1 MKDLSDFFSM
11 KFGLDLPPQQRV
23 YAGFFVYSF
32 CMGSLPPRLPD
43 LQRMMQ
49 IKEGLLGFGL
59 IGLAAGTLVSLGIS
73 GPILERIGYR
83 RSILTLIPL
92 LALLYAIASFAGG
105 PLAFFL
111 LLFPVGTRDRRH
123 RDHFEPRS
131 RPHRAH
137 DRPSHHEPG
146 ACVLE
151 FRVFLSGHHLGAG
164 SAIEALA
171 ADPPAPDG
179 AAGDRGRGV
188 DPRTFRSGTT
198 PHWHLGPRSRPQ
210 VAVPTMAIMALVAVT
225 LSAMIM
231 EGAGI
236 DWSAIYMRDVFAVP
250 PFLSGFA
257 VALGAGA
264 QAVTRFF
271 ADPFVE
277 RYSPTVV
284 SRVLLRV
291 LGVGV
296 LLVFFAP
303 SDWLALVGFALMG
316 VGTSVIFP
324 LAMSAAAQL
333 TDRPAPTNV
342 ASLAQISFVA
352 FLLGPP
358 LLGYVAEHFGIRWS
372 FGVGLPL
379 VILSIVC
386 ARALG
391 TKPLKHE
398 VE

>member
-1 MKDLSDFFSM
+1 VALILGRFD
-11 KFGLDLPPQQRV
+11 PAPHRT
-23 YAGFFVYSF
+23 
-32 CMGSLPPRLPD
+32 GSSEQKPPRV
-43 LQRMMQ
+43 
-49 IKEGLLGFGL
+49 
-59 IGLAAGTLVSLGIS
+59 AA
-73 GPILERIGYR
+73 
-83 RSILTLIPL
+83 
-92 LALLYAIASFAGG
+92 
-105 PLAFFL
+105 
-111 LLFPVGTRDRRH
+111 
-123 RDHFEPRS
+123 
-131 RPHRAH
+131 
-137 DRPSHHEPG
+137 
-146 ACVLE
+146 
-151 FRVFLSGHHLGAG
+151 
-164 SAIEALA
+164 
-171 ADPPAPDG
+171 
-179 AAGDRGRGV
+179 
-188 DPRTFRSGTT
+188 
-198 PHWHLGPRSRPQ
+198 
-210 VAVPTMAIMALVAVT
+210 PTMAIMALVAVT

-291 LGVGV
+291 LGAGV

-303 SDWLALVGFALMG
+303 SHWLALVGFALIG

-379 VILSIVC
+379 VVLSIVC
-386 ARALG
+386 AKVLG